1 MIVVLVEGP
10 GDQRAVPVLV
20 QRERGMAV
28 VRCINMNGKS
38 NIVRNRRG
46 FEDTVRRQYALGG
59 RSFIVLVDGDVT
71 SAPYQ
76 SLEEE
81 RRDMQRRVE
90 SLAQELQVRIRV
102 CWAVLEMESWLIGGI
117 RPRSTYCGLLR
128 VGQVPP
134 NTETA
139 PQDPKKWLE
148 DHLMTREYKPKTQE
162 CLARR
167 IDLQEAKTC
176 NRSMCIFFDNVGS
189 LSDSGGA

>member
-1 MIVVLVEGP
+1 MIFVLVEGP
-10 GDQRAVPVLV
+10 GDKRALPILV
-20 QRERGMAV
+20 QRGRDRSL

-59 RSFIVLVDGDVT
+59 RSFIVLMDGDVT

-90 SLAQELQVRIRV
+90 SLTQELQTPVRV

-117 RPRSTYCGLLR
+117 KPRSSYCGLR
-128 VGQVPP
+128 GVGQVPP

-167 IDLQEAKTC
+167 IDLQEARTR
-176 NRSMCIFFDNVGS
+176 NRSMQIFCEGVGS
-189 LSDSGGA
+189 LSDAEGV